1 MRIDQAGLNSLLSV
15 IQPRGYFDKLSG
27 KREGIIKKLNQGMNL
42 SKDNASKNKNKQLL
56 KELYTTDKQMQ
67 AAFYEEKSLQLRL
80 ERLKIEEITTSNLRK
95 KDRILA
101 EHESTLFNASMG
113 KLISAQGKSSELK
126 FGRVDEGTKRDESMQ
141 KDIFERAEGIN
152 EDIKE
157 SAKLGIAAAEVARRR
172 RNNQMKMAIEAAA
185 KKSAAR
191 REREKKRLI
200 NVTV

>member
-1 MRIDQAGLNSLLSV
+1 MRIDQAGLNSILSV
-15 IQPRGYFDKLSG
+15 IHPRGYFNKLSE
-27 KREGIIKKLNQGMNL
+27 KREGIIEKLNQGMNL
-42 SKDNASKNKNKQLL
+42 NKDNASKNKNKQLL

-80 ERLKIEEITTSNLRK
+80 ERLKIEETTTSNLRK

-101 EHESTLFNASMG
+101 EHEYTLFNASMG

-172 RNNQMKMAIEAAA
+172 RNNQMKMAIEVAA

-191 REREKKRLI
+191 KDREKKRLI